1 MQTSKAEQP
10 RWFEDAVFPH
20 EEMLRGWLARRFP
33 GLRDREDLIQD
44 AYLRIL
50 EAHRRGSLANPKA
63 FLFATARNLALDQVR
78 RERALPV
85 GPLLTGDA
93 ELLGDGSDL
102 AGDVARNQELEI
114 LAEAIE
120 ALPARCRMIFV
131 LRKVYGLS
139 QKDIAQRL
147 GLSENTVSAQL
158 TIGFGKC
165 ADFVRSRTST
175 GKGGHGQ

>member
-1 MQTSKAEQP
+1 MQTSKAEHP
-10 RWFEDAVFPH
+10 RWFEDAVFPY

-50 EAHRRGSLANPKA
+50 EAHRRDPLTNPKA

-78 RERALPV
+78 RERVLPM
-85 GPLLTGDA
+85 GPLLSVEA
-93 ELLGDGSDL
+93 EALGDGSDL
-102 AGDVARNQELEI
+102 PAELARNQELEI

-120 ALPARCRMIFV
+120 SLPARCRMIFV

-139 QKDIAQRL
+139 QKDIAVRL
-147 GLSENTVSAQL
+147 GLSENTISAQL

-165 ADFVRSRTST
+165 AEFVRARASEGRPR
-175 GKGGHGQ
+175 HG